1 MKAYMKK
8 KITFSFNFSLIKLI
22 VYRNGVIVSEVK
34 RLINF
39 QKRSIDLHAKPS
51 QQIVVSGKPRYVITG
66 EIHMSVTI
74 GLSISKRHFR

>member
-1 MKAYMKK
+1 M
-8 KITFSFNFSLIKLI
+8 
-22 VYRNGVIVSEVK
+22 VSEVK

-39 QKRSIDLHAKPS
+39 QKRWIDLHAKPS